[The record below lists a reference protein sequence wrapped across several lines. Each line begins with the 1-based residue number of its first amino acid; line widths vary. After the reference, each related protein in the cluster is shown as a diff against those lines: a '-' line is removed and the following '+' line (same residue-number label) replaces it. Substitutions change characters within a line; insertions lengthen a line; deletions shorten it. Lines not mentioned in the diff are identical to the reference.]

1 MGNFV
6 DHVKITC
13 KAGNGGNGSMS
24 FHREKFVLNGGPDG
38 GDGGNGGNV
47 CFYADL
53 NMHTLLDFRFK
64 SKYTAENGVDGAAG
78 NCTGKRGEDLII
90 KVPVG
95 TVIREAESG
104 AVVADMDTAGETRT
118 ILHGGR
124 GGWGNRHFATPT
136 RQAPNFAKPGIK
148 TEVHTFLLEL
158 KTIADV
164 GLVGY
169 PNVGKSTILSVV
181 TSAKPKIGNYHFTTL
196 TPNLGIVRRHGK
208 DIVLADIPGLIE
220 GAAGG
225 AGLGHDFLRHVERTR
240 LLLHVLDI
248 AGSEGRDP
256 VEDFDQIN
264 HELANYGELAERP
277 QIVVCNKSDLPDS
290 EENVARLKAHLAELG
305 LDYPVFVVSAAT
317 HQGFDALLD
326 KTGDMLEALPPIV
339 HFEEE
344 VSYDDSVKPGTFEV
358 VRDGAVF
365 EVVGSSMQR
374 LIDSVNFDDEESMS
388 WFHRTLRKWGVIDAL
403 RKAGAQEGDTVRII
417 DMEFD
422 FVE

>member
-220 GAAGG
+220 GAADG

-344 VSYDDSVKPGTFEV
+344 VSYDDSVKPGTFEI

-365 EVVGSSMQR
+365 EVVGWWLQR